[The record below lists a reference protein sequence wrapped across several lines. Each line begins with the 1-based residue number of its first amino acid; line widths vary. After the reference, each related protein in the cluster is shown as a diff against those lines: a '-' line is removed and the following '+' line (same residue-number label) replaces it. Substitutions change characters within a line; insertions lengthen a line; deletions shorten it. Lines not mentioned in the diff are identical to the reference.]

1 MLSHLEW
8 EHAVVVFEWV
18 DFNILSNHSLC
29 ICVCV
34 VFFFVFQYIKFLNV
48 RTVILVVELNVD
60 AWKWKHCVCVCVWT
74 VYVNKRS
81 WTHLRYYGILSN
93 EREIIVL
100 CALNSLQ
107 LQCAAQKFICDPER
121 KGKKMEFSRLMI
133 QLYIAIDFI
142 WIRFKLVFFSYG
154 FFFLCVLLLERPNVY
169 FMRVTQPRRR
179 WLRQRQLQFNSI
191 FFVW

>member
-29 ICVCV
+29 MCVCV

-60 AWKWKHCVCVCVWT
+60 AWKWKHCVCELCMWT
-74 VYVNKRS
+74 SGHGLTYGITVFCRMKEKLLCYVH
-81 WTHLRYYGILSN
+81 WTHCSYNVLHRNLFAIQKEKEKNGIQSVNDSTIYCNRFHLDS
-93 EREIIVL
+93 VQ
-100 CALNSLQ
+100 A
-107 LQCAAQKFICDPER
+107 
-121 KGKKMEFSRLMI
+121 RLF
-133 QLYIAIDFI
+133 FI
-142 WIRFKLVFFSYG
+142 W